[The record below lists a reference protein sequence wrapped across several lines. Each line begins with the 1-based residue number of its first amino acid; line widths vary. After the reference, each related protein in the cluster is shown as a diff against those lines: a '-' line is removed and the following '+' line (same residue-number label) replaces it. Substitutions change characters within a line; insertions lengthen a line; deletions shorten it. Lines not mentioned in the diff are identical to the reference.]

1 MVRNEKF
8 VTVSLPEPMLKRI
21 DLFLDKH
28 GQQLGMFSRPDL
40 IETLVVTFLAKYEK
54 EYQMLEKLSDITEK
68 EIKGRAKARKKKQQ

>member
-1 MVRNEKF
+1 MVKNEKF

-40 IETLVVTFLAKYEK
+40 IETLIVAFLAKYEE
-54 EYQMLEKLSDITEK
+54 EYQVLEKLSDITEK
-68 EIKGRAKARKKKQQ
+68 EIKGRAKARKKK

>member
-1 MVRNEKF
+1 MVKNEKF

-40 IETLVVTFLAKYEK
+40 IETLIVAFLAKYEE
-54 EYQMLEKLSDITEK
+54 EYRVLEKLSDITEK
-68 EIKGRAKARKKKQQ
+68 EIKGRAKARKKK